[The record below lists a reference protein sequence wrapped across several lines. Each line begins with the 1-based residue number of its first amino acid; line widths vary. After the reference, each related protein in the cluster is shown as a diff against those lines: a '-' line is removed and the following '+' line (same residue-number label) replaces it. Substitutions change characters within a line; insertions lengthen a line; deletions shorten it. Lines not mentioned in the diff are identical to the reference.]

1 MRFLQTTFFICLF
14 AVSQFSFSEACDA
27 SGTSTSEGNGN
38 CTVTD
43 ATTGTIIQL
52 NFNTGFD
59 SSTSVSVID
68 GNNSTTLGG
77 QRKSS
82 FIKASEIIAAKIDT
96 AVTLIVDASFSSA
109 LDCEET
115 WATLGSA
122 GATANLS
129 VSSPAPSG
137 IIADTNYPIGLYN
150 AITGSDIS
158 GAHTDVTAE
167 FNADIGDSDCL
178 SSSGWY
184 YGFSTPGASEIGF
197 TTVLLHEVTHGLGF
211 ASLVN
216 PSNGTKSGGLD
227 DIFSNFLY
235 DNVTGDNWNDAGQ
248 TDEEREDSIISIDDL
263 LWSGTNVNTQAIG
276 LLTDGFN
283 DGDSDG
289 EFESGDQVEMY
300 APCTT
305 VANNG
310 ILQDA
315 GNPCGYESGSSI
327 SHFSTDATPNEL
339 MEPSYTESQYTLSLA
354 LYLLKDIGWTIS
366 NSAPTITAVDQT
378 TNEDTTKVVD
388 ISSWGSDAD
397 GDSKTYSVT
406 TCAANITCSV
416 TGTDLTLTPANNHS
430 GASHSITVQVS
441 DGNGGTASD
450 SFNLTVTAVNDDP
463 TITAVDQST
472 DEDTAINV
480 DISGWGS
487 DVESDSLTYTVS
499 TCAANITCSIT
510 GTTLTLTP
518 ASNYNGATNSIT
530 IEVDDDNAGTAITDT
545 FNLTVSAVNDDPTI
559 TAVNQSTSEDNGINV
574 DISTWGSDTE
584 SDSLTYTVF
593 SCAANITCSISGTTL
608 TLIPD
613 SNYNGATN
621 SITIEV
627 DDDNTGTAITDSFNL
642 TVTAQN
648 DAPTWSAIPNQN
660 ITVGS
665 NSVIDLNS
673 YASDEEGDSL
683 TYTATACGA
692 NLTCSISSNSL
703 TVTAD
708 AGAATTV
715 TVTIEADDSNGGT
728 NSDSFDVTINSPA
741 NNAPTITAVDQSTN
755 EDTDLVVDV
764 STWGSDA
771 DSDSLSYSVTT
782 CASNITCSISGT
794 NLTLTPASNHNGA
807 SHSITL
813 EVSDGNGGATSDS
826 FNLTVVAQNDAPTIT
841 AVDQTTNEDV
851 ALVVNMSSWGNDID
865 GDGLT
870 YSVTTCASNITCSV
884 SGTSLTL
891 TPASNHN
898 GATNSITIQVSDGN
912 GGTASD
918 SFNLNIAAQN
928 DAPAITAVDQTT
940 NEDTALVVDM
950 STWGSDTEGDALS
963 YSITTCAS
971 NITCAISGSDL
982 TLTPDSDHNG
992 TTHTITIQ
1000 VADGNGGTSSDSFN
1014 LTVSAQDDAP
1024 TIIAVDQVTSEDTA
1038 LVVDISTWAADID
1051 GDSLTYSVTTCATNI
1066 SCGIS
1071 GNNLTLT
1078 PASNHNGAT
1087 HSITIEVA
1095 DGNGGTASDSFNL
1108 NVSAQNDAPAITAV
1122 DQTTNEDSSLVVDM
1136 SGWGSDDDGDAVSYS
1151 VTTCATNITCA
1162 ITGSNLTLTPASNHN
1177 GTTHA
1182 ITVQISDGNGGSA
1195 NDSFNLTVTPVNDA
1209 PVFSTLANQTI
1220 MAGASVTVNLSD
1232 FSSDID
1238 GDSLG
1243 YSATVCGAHLTC
1255 AISTNTLTITAGTG
1269 LIGDESVSIEVD
1281 DQNGGTAVQSFTVS
1295 ITASTN
1301 TAPTLT
1307 ITDQSTLED
1316 NALVVD
1322 LSGFASDADNDT
1334 LSYSVSACPTNITCA
1349 LTGASLSLTPDT
1361 HHNGTTHTVNIE
1373 VTDGNG
1379 GTNSDSFNLAISA
1392 VNDAPVW
1399 QALGS
1404 LSLQIDESQ
1413 NLQLAS
1419 LVNDA
1424 ESDALSFSSACN
1436 ANLTCSFSGS
1446 TLTITAI
1453 DGIGETV
1460 SVVIQADDGNGGS
1473 DTASLS
1479 VTITSNLP
1487 STHVEV
1493 DDNLFNH
1500 GDSLTLNLDD
1510 GQVDVLGGSGN
1521 YAYELEFGGQDASQ
1535 LITSNNSGLQI
1546 ALPDSGAFAGS
1557 YTLTITDNSNGEVVT
1572 LNIERPLRLNFSS
1585 EGLLNSDTR
1594 QTLNIEGGEAGS
1606 QYLVEELVAGHLTF
1620 SDASGQIQNTFVAA
1634 NSAQTFNGA
1643 TVHLASNTVSATTEL
1658 DIRVTSL
1665 DASYSDVSRQMN
1677 LYPAIK
1683 HNFTVTDTSGNA
1695 IAQAI
1700 GTLVE
1705 NARLIEVNIAL
1716 THNSDANG
1724 QFSIWLPDNDQFYG
1738 LNVSANGYHSND
1750 LTLSASLIEHLVTL
1764 TAMSNAIT
1772 LSGSIN
1778 ALGTQ
1783 DFTRNNPTMSLH
1795 FSDGRSEA
1803 IIVNVSN
1810 AAQASFSHEVDLN
1823 THILNTMRIE
1833 QVDSL
1838 DIEIDMS
1845 PITQSQSYNILLER
1859 TVAIVVSAPAPKE
1872 SSGAGAMDY
1881 RYLVLLLLLAL
1892 IRKRKALDNGHRAA

>member
-1 MRFLQTTFFICLF
+1 MRIVQLLVFASLVTFH
-14 AVSQFSFSEACDA
+14 QFSFAAACPA
-27 SGTSTSEGNGN
+27 SSDTTTAGNGD
-38 CTVTD
+38 CTI
-43 ATTGTIIQL
+43 TGGASTITL
-52 NFNTGFD
+52 NFNSGFD
-59 SSTSVSVID
+59 SSTSATAID
-68 GNNSTTLGG
+68 GNNGTTVGA
-77 QRKSS
+77 QRKLS
-82 FIKASEIIAAKIDT
+82 FIKAAEIISEQVT
-96 AVTLIVDASFSSA
+96 STVTLIVDASFTSLTCDSSSA
-109 LDCEET
+109 V
-115 WATLGSA
+115 LGSA
-122 GATANLS
+122 GASTNLG
-129 VSSPAPSG
+129 VSSGAPSG
-137 IIADTNYPIGLYN
+137 IELNTFYPIGLYN
-150 AITGSDIS
+150 AITGSDADS
-158 GAHTDVTAE
+158 GTNDIAAS
-167 FNADIGDSDCL
+167 FNANIGTSGCL
-178 SSSGWY
+178 QSSNGWY
-184 YGFSTPGASEIGF
+184 YGFSTPDSNYIGF
-197 TTVLLHEVTHGLGF
+197 TTVLLHEMTHGLGF

-216 PSNGTKSGGLD
+216 PSTGAKASGID
-227 DIFSNFLY
+227 DIFSNNLY
-235 DNVTGDNWNDAGQ
+235 DNTNSRNWNDGSESDANRVTNATS
-248 TDEEREDSIISIDDL
+248 TDQL
-263 LWSGTNVNTQAIG
+263 LWSGSNVNTQAIG
-276 LLTDGFN
+276 LLTAGFE
-283 DGDSDG
+283 DTDSDSG
-289 EFESGDQVEMY
+289 GTFNSGDKVQMY
-300 APCTT
+300 APSS
-305 VANNG
+305 V
-310 ILQDA
+310 
-315 GNPCGYESGSSI
+315 ESGSSV
-327 SHFSTDATPNEL
+327 SHFNTDATPDEL
-339 MEPSYTESQYTLSLA
+339 MEPSYTDGLYSLSLA
-354 LYLLKDIGWTIS
+354 LYLLQDIGWGIVT
-366 NSAPTITAVDQT
+366 NTAPTITAVDQS
-378 TNEDTTKVVD
+378 TNEDVAKVVD
-388 ISSWGSDAD
+388 ASGWGSDAD
-397 GDSKTYSVT
+397 SDTLTYSVDSA
-406 TCAANITCSV
+406 CATNITCSINSD
-416 TGTDLTLTPANNHS
+416 GTDLTMTPDADHN
-430 GASHSITVQVS
+430 GATHTITINVS

-450 SFNLTVTAVNDDP
+450 TLNLTVSAQNDDP

-472 DEDTAINV
+472 NEDVALVV
-480 DISGWGS
+480 DISSWGD
-487 DVESDSLTYTVS
+487 DVDGDGLTYTVAA
-499 TCAANITCSIT
+499 CAS
-510 GTTLTLTP
+510 
-518 ASNYNGATNSIT
+518 
-530 IEVDDDNAGTAITDT
+530 
-545 FNLTVSAVNDDPTI
+545 
-559 TAVNQSTSEDNGINV
+559 
-574 DISTWGSDTE
+574 
-584 SDSLTYTVF
+584 
-593 SCAANITCSISGTTL
+593 NITCSISGTDLTL
-608 TLIPD
+608 TPA
-613 SNYNGATN
+613 SNHNGATH
-621 SITIEV
+621 SITIQV
-627 DDDNTGTAITDSFNL
+627 DDSVGTPSSDSFNL
-642 TVTAQN
+642 TVSAQN
-648 DAPTWSAIPNQN
+648 DTPTWSAIPNQN

-692 NLTCSISSNSL
+692 NLTCSVSSNSL

-728 NSDSFDVTINSPA
+728 SSDSFDVTINSPA
-741 NNAPTITAVDQSTN
+741 NNAPTLTAVDQSTN
-755 EDTDLVVDV
+755 EDVTLVVNV

-794 NLTLTPASNHNGA
+794 NLTLTPASDHNGA

-813 EVSDGNGGATSDS
+813 EVSDGNGGATSDT
-826 FNLTVVAQNDAPTIT
+826 FNLNVVAQNDAPTIT
-841 AVDQTTNEDV
+841 AVNQTTNEDV

-898 GATNSITIQVSDGN
+898 GATNSITIQINDSNGGTASDSFNLTVSAQSDAPTITAVDQTTNEDTALVVDISSWGSDVDGDSLTYSVTTCASDIGCAISGNSLTLTPDANHNGTTHSITIQVSDGN

-918 SFNLNIAAQN
+918 SFNLTVSAQN
-928 DAPAITAVDQTT
+928 DAPTITAVDQTT

-950 STWGSDTEGDALS
+950 STWGSDTEGDTLS

-992 TTHTITIQ
+992 TTHTITIE
-1000 VADGNGGTSSDSFN
+1000 VADSNGGTSSDSFN
-1014 LTVSAQDDAP
+1014 LTVTAQNDAP

-1038 LVVDISTWAADID
+1038 LVVDISTWGADVD

-1066 SCGIS
+1066 TCSIS

-1078 PASNHNGAT
+1078 PATNHNGAT
-1087 HSITIEVA
+1087 HSVTIEVA
-1095 DGNGGTASDSFNL
+1095 DGNGSTASSSFNL
-1108 NVSAQNDAPAITAV
+1108 NVSAQNDAPALTAI
-1122 DQTTNEDSSLVVDM
+1122 DQTTNEDSAIVVDI
-1136 SGWGSDDDGDAVSYS
+1136 SGWGSDGDGDALSYS
-1151 VTTCATNITCA
+1151 VTTCASNITCA

-1177 GTTHA
+1177 GATHS
-1182 ITVQISDGNGGSA
+1182 ITIQVSDGNGGTSS
-1195 NDSFNLTVTPVNDA
+1195 DSFNLTVTAVNDA
-1209 PVFSTLANQTI
+1209 PQFTVLANQTI
-1220 MAGASVTVNLSD
+1220 AAGASVAVNLSD

-1238 GDSLG
+1238 GDSLS

-1269 LIGDESVSIEVD
+1269 FIGDESVSIEVD
-1281 DQNGGTAVQSFTVS
+1281 DQNGGTALQSFTVS

-1307 ITDQSTLED
+1307 ITDQTTLED

-1322 LSGFASDADNDT
+1322 LSGFANDADNDT

-1349 LTGASLSLTPDT
+1349 LAGASLTLTPDT

-1379 GTNSDSFNLAISA
+1379 GTVSDSFNLAITA

-1399 QALGS
+1399 QALGN

-1419 LVNDA
+1419 LVNDVDG
-1424 ESDALSFSSACN
+1424 DALSFSSACH

-1446 TLTITAI
+1446 TLTITAV

-1460 SVVIQADDGNGGS
+1460 SIAIQADDGNGGTN
-1473 DTASLS
+1473 TANLS
-1479 VTITSNLP
+1479 ITITSNLP

-1493 DDNLFNH
+1493 DDALFNH

-1546 ALPDSGAFAGS
+1546 ALPDSGAFAGT
-1557 YTLTITDNSNGEVVT
+1557 YTLTITDNSNGEVIT

-1585 EGLLNSDTR
+1585 EGLLNSDTS
-1594 QTLNIEGGEAGS
+1594 QTLIIEGGEAGS
-1606 QYLVEELVAGHLTF
+1606 QYLVEEIAAGHLIF

-1634 NSAQTFNGA
+1634 NSAQNFNGA
-1643 TVHLASNTVSATTEL
+1643 TVHLASNTVSDVTDL
-1658 DIRVTSL
+1658 DIQVTSL
-1665 DASYSDVSRQMN
+1665 DTSYSDVNRKMI
-1677 LYPAIK
+1677 LYPAIE
-1683 HNFTVTDTSGNA
+1683 HSFAVTDTSGDA
-1695 IAQAI
+1695 IAQAV

-1705 NARLIEVNIAL
+1705 NARLVEVNIEL
-1716 THNSDANG
+1716 IHNADANG

-1738 LNVSANGYHSND
+1738 LNISANGYHPSD
-1750 LTLSASLIEHLVTL
+1750 LNLGASLIEHFVTL
-1764 TAMSNAIT
+1764 TAMSNAVT

-1795 FSDGRSEA
+1795 FSDGRSET
-1803 IIVNVSN
+1803 IIVSVSN

-1823 THILNTMRIE
+1823 IHNLSTMRIE

-1845 PITQSQSYNILLER
+1845 QITQNQSYNILLER

-1872 SSGAGAMDY
+1872 SSGVGAMDL
-1881 RYLVLLLLLAL
+1881 RYGLLLLLLGL
-1892 IRKRKALDNGHRAA
+1892 IRKRKPLVKYHGLPLKNV